1 MLLVDGG
8 SHAMETAPRPEIKLV
23 SQDDRIFA
31 GSDYPKPF
39 AFNKEV
45 ALVFDDMV
53 RRSIPLYVDVVRA
66 TADWVQHFYKAQTAI
81 IDIGCST
88 GTTTHHVAH
97 TLQKPAHFLAV
108 DLSASMIEKAREKL
122 ADLPPRHQLTL
133 LCQDIRETTLPRASV
148 VIINYTLQFL
158 PVADR
163 LSLLSRIHEALVPGG
178 IVLISEKVRSATT
191 AFHELTTL
199 IYERFKEEQGYSRTE
214 IERKKEA
221 LDQVL
226 IPFTEQ
232 EHRQN
237 LMLAGFTAIDT
248 LMKWNNFT
256 TLIAQKEPKA

>member
-1 MLLVDGG
+1 
-8 SHAMETAPRPEIKLV
+8 METAPRPDIKLI
-23 SQDDRIFA
+23 SQDDHIFA
-31 GSDYPKPF
+31 GSSYPKPF

-45 ALVFDDMV
+45 AHVFDDMV
-53 RRSIPLYVDVVRA
+53 RRSIPLYLDVVRA
-66 TADWVQHFYKAQTAI
+66 TADWVQHFYRPQTAI

-97 TLQKPAHFLAV
+97 SLQKPAQFLAV
-108 DLSASMIEKAREKL
+108 DLSASMIDKAREKL

-133 LCQDIRETTLPRASV
+133 LCQDIRETPLPRASV

-163 LSLLSRIHEALVPGG
+163 LSLLCRIHEALVPGG
-178 IVLISEKVRSATT
+178 IVIISEKVRSATPP
-191 AFHELTTL
+191 FQELTTM

-226 IPFTEQ
+226 VPFTEQ

-237 LMLAGFTAIDT
+237 LAMAGFSAIDS
-248 LMKWNNFT
+248 LMKWNNFL
-256 TLIAQKEPKA
+256 TLIAQKEQKP

>member
-1 MLLVDGG
+1 
-8 SHAMETAPRPEIKLV
+8 METAPRPEIKLV
-23 SQDDRIFA
+23 SHDDHIFA
-31 GSDYPKPF
+31 GSNYPKPF
-39 AFNKEV
+39 SFNKEV
-45 ALVFDDMV
+45 AHVFDDMV
-53 RRSIPLYVDVVRA
+53 RRSIPLYLDVVRA
-66 TADWVQHFYKAQTAI
+66 TADWVQHFYRPQTAI

-97 TLQKPAHFLAV
+97 TLQKPAQFLAV

-122 ADLPPRHQLTL
+122 ADLPARHQLTL
-133 LCQDIRETTLPRASV
+133 LAQDIRETPLPRASV

-163 LSLLSRIHEALVPGG
+163 LALLSRIYEALVPGG
-178 IVLISEKVRSATT
+178 IVIISEKVRSATPQ
-191 AFHELTTL
+191 FQELTTM
-199 IYERFKEEQGYSRTE
+199 IYERFKEEQGYSRNE

-237 LMLAGFTAIDT
+237 LTLAGFQAIDS
-248 LMKWNNFT
+248 LMKWNNFL
-256 TLIAQKEPKA
+256 TLIAQKEPRP

>member
-1 MLLVDGG
+1 
-8 SHAMETAPRPEIKLV
+8 METAQRPEIKLV

-31 GSDYPKPF
+31 GSNYPKPF
-39 AFNKEV
+39 AFNREV
-45 ALVFDDMV
+45 AHVFDDMV
-53 RRSIPLYVDVVRA
+53 RRSIPLYLDVVRA
-66 TADWVQHFYKAQTAI
+66 TADWVQHFYKAQTTI

-97 TLQKPAHFLAV
+97 SLQKPAQFLAV

-122 ADLPPRHQLTL
+122 ADLPTRHQLTL
-133 LCQDIRETTLPRASV
+133 LCQDIRETPLPRASV

-163 LSLLSRIHEALVPGG
+163 LSLLARIHEALVPGG
-178 IVLISEKVRSATT
+178 IVLISEKVRSATV
-191 AFHELTTL
+191 AFHELTTM
-199 IYERFKEEQGYSRTE
+199 IYERFKEENGYSRSE

-226 IPFTEQ
+226 IPFTED

-237 LMLAGFTAIDT
+237 LILAGFRSIDT

-256 TLIAQKEPKA
+256 TLIAQKEPKV

>member
-1 MLLVDGG
+1 
-8 SHAMETAPRPEIKLV
+8 MEVSNRPELKLI

-31 GSDYPKPF
+31 GQNYPKPF

-53 RRSIPLYVDVVRA
+53 RRSIPLYADVVQA
-66 TADWVQHFYKAQTAI
+66 TAEWVRHFYRPQTAI

-97 TLQKPAHFLAV
+97 SLQKPAQFLAI
-108 DLSASMIEKAREKL
+108 DLSPAMIEKAQEKL
-122 ADLPPRHQLTL
+122 ADFPLRHQLSL
-133 LCQDIRETTLPRASV
+133 VCRDIRDTPLPKASV

-163 LSLLSRIHEALVPGG
+163 LTLLSRIYEALIPGG
-178 IVLISEKVRSATT
+178 ILILSEKVRSATPL
-191 AFHELTTL
+191 FQELTTM

-226 IPFTEQ
+226 VPFTEQ

-237 LMLAGFTAIDT
+237 LLQVGFAAVDSLI
-248 LMKWNNFT
+248 KWNNFLT
-256 TLIAQKEPKA
+256 MIAYKELQA

>member
-1 MLLVDGG
+1 
-8 SHAMETAPRPEIKLV
+8 METAPRPEIKL
-23 SQDDRIFA
+23 FA
-31 GSDYPKPF
+31 GSNYPKPF
-39 AFNKEV
+39 SFNKEV
-45 ALVFDDMV
+45 AHVFDDMV

-66 TADWVQHFYKAQTAI
+66 TADWVQHFYRPQTAI

-97 TLQKPAHFLAV
+97 TLQKPAQFLAV

-122 ADLPPRHQLTL
+122 ADFPARHQLTL
-133 LCQDIRETTLPRASV
+133 LCQDIRETPLPRASV

-163 LSLLSRIHEALVPGG
+163 LHLLSRIHEALVPGG
-178 IVLISEKVRSATT
+178 IVIISEKVRSATPQ
-191 AFHELTTL
+191 FQELTTM
-199 IYERFKEEQGYSRTE
+199 IYERFKEEQGYSRSE

-237 LMLAGFTAIDT
+237 LSLAGFHSIDS
-248 LMKWNNFT
+248 LMKWNNFL
-256 TLIAQKEPKA
+256 TLIAQKEPRP

>member
-1 MLLVDGG
+1 
-8 SHAMETAPRPEIKLV
+8 METAAKPDVKLF
-23 SQDDRIFA
+23 SQDDHIFA
-31 GSDYPKPF
+31 GSSYPKPF
-39 AFNKEV
+39 AFNQEV

-66 TADWVQHFYKAQTAI
+66 TADWVQHFYRPQTAI

-97 TLQKPAHFLAV
+97 TLHKPAQFLAV
-108 DLSASMIEKAREKL
+108 DLSAAMIDKAREKL
-122 ADLPPRHQLTL
+122 ADMPSRHQLTL
-133 LCQDIRETTLPRASV
+133 LCQDIRETPLPRASV

-163 LSLLSRIHEALVPGG
+163 LGLLSRIHEALVPGG
-178 IVLISEKVRSATT
+178 IVIVSEKLRSATP
-191 AFHELTTL
+191 AFQELTTV
-199 IYERFKEEQGYSRTE
+199 IYERFKGEQGYSRTE

-226 IPFTEQ
+226 IPFTEL

-237 LMLAGFTAIDT
+237 LMMAGFSAIDS
-248 LMKWNNFT
+248 LMKWNNFL
-256 TLIAQKEPKA
+256 TLIAQKEPKP